1 MGMIQTFRQAWKI
14 PEMKRK
20 MIFTLLMLI
29 IFRLGS
35 NIPVPGID
43 RTMLESMFDA
53 NNAGLFGLFDMFTG
67 GSFSNFTIFALGIGP
82 YITAS
87 IVLQLLTV
95 AIPALEELAKQ
106 GEEGRKVIN
115 KITRYLAIG
124 LALVQGIGYTFGL
137 FRNALSDNSILAK
150 ITIVL
155 VLVGGTAFLMWVG
168 EQIDQKGVGNGIS
181 LLIFAGIVSRIPTM
195 ISNGIRYIV
204 TGPTELRTVVQGEG
218 ENMELVQQYVATNS
232 PTLAPRILIGV
243 AVLLFAL
250 AVVVGIILITE
261 GSRKVPVQYAKRV
274 VGRKMYGGQS
284 SHIPMKVN
292 QAGVIPVIF
301 AVSLLQILP
310 TIAFMFP
317 NSGFQNF
324 VNKYLTTSDTPGTYI
339 YFILNILLIFAFTY
353 FYGQIS
359 FNPQEIADNLQGN
372 GGFIP
377 GIRPGKSTV
386 EYIKK
391 VASRLTIVSA
401 VFLAIVASIPTL
413 LSLLP
418 GVQTGFGGTS
428 LIIAIGVAL
437 DTQRAIETQLVMR
450 NYSGFLK

>member
-1 MGMIQTFRQAWKI
+1 MGMIQTFKQAWKI
-14 PEMKRK
+14 PEMRRK
-20 MIFTLLMLI
+20 LIFTLLMLVV
-29 IFRLGS
+29 FRLGS
-35 NIPVPGID
+35 NIPVPGVNKD
-43 RTMLESMFDA
+43 LLASLFNA
-53 NNAGLFGLFDMFTG
+53 NDAGLFGLFDMFTG
-67 GSFSNFTIFALGIGP
+67 GSFSQFTVFALGIGP

-106 GEEGRKVIN
+106 GEEGRKKIN
-115 KITRYLAIG
+115 KITRYTGIG
-124 LALVQGIGYTFGL
+124 LALVQAVGYTLGL
-137 FRNALSDNSILAK
+137 FGSVLAENTVLDKIVIIL
-150 ITIVL
+150 TL
-155 VLVGGTAFLMWVG
+155 TAGSAFCMWIG

-195 ISNGIRYIV
+195 LTSLFNYVTKGNQTTTTITNASGEVVPVVVNNGPALGI
-204 TGPTELRTVVQGEG
+204 
-218 ENMELVQQYVATNS
+218 
-232 PTLAPRILIGV
+232 RILIT
-243 AVLLFAL
+243 VLLIIFAI

-301 AVSLLQILP
+301 AVSLLQIP
-310 TIAFMFP
+310 MTIAYMTGRE
-317 NSGFQNF
+317 SGFYKF
-324 VNKYLTTSDTPGTYI
+324 VYKYLSSQGSPGAWI
-339 YFILNILLIFAFTY
+339 YFVFNILLIIAFTY

-359 FNPQEIADNLQGN
+359 FNPTEIADNLKNN

-377 GIRPGKSTV
+377 GIRPGKPTV
-386 EYIKK
+386 EYVTKI
-391 VASRLTIVSA
+391 AGRLTIVSA
-401 VFLAIVASIPTL
+401 IFLAIVASIPTL
-413 LSLLP
+413 ISRFT
-418 GVQTGFGGTS
+418 GFSTGFGGTS
-428 LIIAIGVAL
+428 LIIAVGVAL

>member
-14 PEMKRK
+14 PEMRK
-20 MIFTLLMLI
+20 KLIYTLIMLV

-35 NIPVPGID
+35 NIPVPGVNK
-43 RTMLESMFDA
+43 TLLESMFNA

-67 GSFSNFTIFALGIGP
+67 GSFSQFTIFALGIGP
-82 YITAS
+82 YITSS

-106 GEEGRKVIN
+106 GEEGRKKIN
-115 KITRYLAIG
+115 KITRYVAVG
-124 LALVQGIGYTFGL
+124 LALIQAVGYTFGL
-137 FRNALSDNSILAK
+137 FNGVLTDNSIFAK
-150 ITIVL
+150 IVVVL
-155 VLVGGTAFLMWVG
+155 VLTAGTTFCMWLG
-168 EQIDQKGVGNGIS
+168 EKVDQNGIGNGIS
-181 LLIFAGIVSRIPTM
+181 LLIFAGIVSRIPT
-195 ISNGIRYIV
+195 G
-204 TGPTELRTVVQGEG
+204 L
-218 ENMELVQQYVATNS
+218 TNS
-232 PTLAPRILIGV
+232 IKGMINGDLKIYAGIIFV
-243 AVLLFAL
+243 IFAL
-250 AVVVGIILITE
+250 IVIVGIILITE
-261 GSRKVPVQYAKRV
+261 GTRKVPVQYAKRV

-301 AVSLLQILP
+301 AVSLLQIP
-310 TIAFMFP
+310 MTIAYMTGTD
-317 NSGFQNF
+317 SGFYQF
-324 VNKYLTTSDTPGTYI
+324 VYKYLSSSGNPGAYI
-339 YFILNILLIFAFTY
+339 YFVFNILLIIAFTY

-359 FNPQEIADNLQGN
+359 FNPTEIADNLKNN

-377 GIRPGKSTV
+377 GIRPGKPTV
-386 EYIKK
+386 EYITK

-401 VFLAIVASIPTL
+401 IFLAIVASIPTL
-413 LSLLP
+413 LSKWT
-418 GVQTGFGGTS
+418 GMSTGFGGTS

>member
-1 MGMIQTFRQAWKI
+1 MGMLQTFRQAWGI
-14 PEMKRK
+14 PEMRRK
-20 MIFTLLMLI
+20 MIFTLIMLI
-29 IFRLGS
+29 IFRLGA
-35 NIPVPGID
+35 NIPVPGIN
-43 RTMLESMFDA
+43 REMLASMFDA

-67 GSFSNFTIFALGIGP
+67 GSFSQFTIFALGIGP

-95 AIPALEELAKQ
+95 AIPALEELSKQ
-106 GEEGRKVIN
+106 GEEGRKKIN
-115 KITRYLAIG
+115 RLTRYIAVA
-124 LALVQGIGYTFGL
+124 LALLQGIGYTFGL
-137 FRNALSDNSILAK
+137 FRSVLSDNSILAK
-150 ITIVL
+150 IVIVL
-155 VLVGGTAFLMWVG
+155 VLTAGTAFCMWIG

-195 ISNGIRYIV
+195 IGNGIRYII
-204 TGPTELRTVVQGEG
+204 TGPTQLMNILDSEGNITQGYVPTG
-218 ENMELVQQYVATNS
+218 QPALVW
-232 PTLAPRILIGV
+232 RIVIGV
-243 AVLLFAL
+243 VVVLFAL
-250 AVVVGIILITE
+250 AVIVGIILITE
-261 GSRKVPVQYAKRV
+261 GTRKVPVQYAKRV
-274 VGRKMYGGQS
+274 VGRKMYGGQA

-310 TIAFMFP
+310 TIAYMFP
-317 NSGFQNF
+317 NSGFYTF
-324 VNKYLTTSDTPGTYI
+324 VRKYLTSSGNPGIYI
-339 YFILNILLIFAFTY
+339 YFVLDILLIFAFTY

-359 FNPQEIADNLQGN
+359 FNPQEIAENLQGN

-386 EYIKK
+386 EYITKI
-391 VASRLTIVSA
+391 ASRLTLVSA
-401 VFLAIVASIPTL
+401 VFLAIVASVPTL

-418 GVQTGFGGTS
+418 GVSTGFGGTS

-437 DTQRAIETQLVMR
+437 DTQRAIETQLIMR